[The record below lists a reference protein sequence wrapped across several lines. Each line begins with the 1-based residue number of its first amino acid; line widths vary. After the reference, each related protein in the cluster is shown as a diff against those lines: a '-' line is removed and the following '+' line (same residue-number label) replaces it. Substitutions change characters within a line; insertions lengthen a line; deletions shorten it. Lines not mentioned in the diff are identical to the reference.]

1 MTHQAIARSGPADT
15 HFDRLYQQ
23 YHQEVLAYCVRR
35 MNRSDAEDVASE
47 VFTVAWRRIDQV
59 PTGERTLP
67 WLYGVAHRVLA
78 NQWRSVRRYRRL
90 LGKIGGLG
98 VPQPDLPET
107 VVLRGLDEQQLLDA
121 LARLRWRD
129 QEVLRLATWEK
140 LPHRGIAE
148 LLGCSEVAVGQRIA
162 RAKKRL
168 ARELKLLQQQ
178 GSAVPQLKRKEE
190 ANDSP

>member
-1 MTHQAIARSGPADT
+1 MANRAIARSGPADIR
-15 HFDRLYQQ
+15 FERLYQQ
-23 YHQEVLAYCVRR
+23 YHPEVLAYCLRR

-47 VFTVAWRRIDQV
+47 VFTVAWRRIHEV
-59 PTGERTLP
+59 PTGDRTLA
-67 WLYGVAHRVLA
+67 WLYGVAHRALA
-78 NQWRSVRRYRRL
+78 NRWRSIRRYRRL

-98 VPQPDLPET
+98 VSQPALPET

-168 ARELKLLQQQ
+168 TRELKPMKQQ
-178 GSAVPQLKRKEE
+178 GSAVPSAEE
-190 ANDSP
+190 EGGGE

>member
-1 MTHQAIARSGPADT
+1 MAHQAVARSGSADT
-15 HFDRLYQQ
+15 RFERLYQQ

-59 PTGERTLP
+59 PTGERTLA

-78 NQWRSVRRYRRL
+78 NRWRSIRRYRRL

-98 VPQPDLPET
+98 FPQPDLPET

-140 LPHRGIAE
+140 LSHRDIAE
-148 LLGCSEVAVGQRIA
+148 LLGCSKVAVGQRIA

-168 ARELKLLQQQ
+168 AKELKPMKQQ
-178 GSAVPQLKRKEE
+178 GSAVPSAEE
-190 ANDSP
+190 EGGGE